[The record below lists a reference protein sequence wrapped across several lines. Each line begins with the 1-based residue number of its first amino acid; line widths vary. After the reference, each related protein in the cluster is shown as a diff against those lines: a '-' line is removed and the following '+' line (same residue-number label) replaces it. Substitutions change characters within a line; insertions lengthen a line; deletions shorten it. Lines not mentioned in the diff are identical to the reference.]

1 MKKIFNIISL
11 LAVSVAILSGCKD
24 ELVDTNQYA
33 EAGVA
38 LNVYGPQPVM
48 RGGELRFLGSN
59 LDKITEVII
68 PGVSPITE
76 INVVKAGVPS
86 EIRIIV
92 PKDGPEPGVVTL
104 VAADGKEIV
113 SKTAL
118 TYLEPIELES
128 FSPSSVKADDVLT
141 IKGDYLNLIHE
152 VIFSEE
158 VIVPEKEFI
167 SHSRYEIKVK
177 VPVEARTGVI
187 GVGDIDETLEENA
200 DLIPNVI
207 YSEDELAV
215 AQPEVASMTAERY
228 VPEASVKI
236 SGKNLQYVATLNLP
250 GAPAVDFTVN
260 AAGTELEF
268 ALPAAAQDGTAIL
281 VAKSGVE
288 VEAGEYETVVPT
300 SLKSSPSPVKAGAT
314 LTISG
319 NDLDLVTGIDLPGV
333 SGVEYETAGTITLA
347 MPETATEGDATL
359 WMANGKSVT
368 VAFTLVKP
376 EFASFSENPA
386 AAGSDIV
393 ISGTN
398 LDLVKSVTFG
408 GNLTVEVESAE
419 TEITVAVPTTAETGV
434 VKLNLANGTS
444 VDCESLTVNKPT
456 ACFITELPGSDVE
469 IHGGQVLVVPVENE
483 DKLESVEVN
492 GESVKFML
500 NGKSL
505 YVCLPDM
512 AGKGT
517 VVRLISSNGAVEY
530 TINCI
535 PNNIIEKVIW
545 SGSFDLGS
553 WSNNFE
559 MKPAG
564 LFDGIEVGQRIRIYG
579 TPTGDMFQVKVNDG
593 MWSGIS
599 ISEMGEGKD
608 CFEPD
613 SPGSAKLSS
622 EGYIEFLITEEI
634 QDRLVNRGDWGN
646 SIIFNGQNFIITKVT
661 YYVEIPLEVTIFEGP
676 VSLTWGDGVRFGLAT
691 SYFEGLSAGSKMIIY
706 FTQTENW
713 GQVQFN
719 DGYWTNI
726 SFEEL
731 GGPVLTTD
739 IVGDKSVTRFELTLT
754 QSILDTILANKGDYF
769 GVNSAYQGNGTV
781 AFVIQGSDWIIEK
794 ITVL

>member
-11 LAVSVAILSGCKD
+11 LAVSSAILSGCKD

-104 VAADGKEIV
+104 VAADGNEIV
-113 SKTAL
+113 TKTAL

-128 FSPSSVKADDVLT
+128 FSPASVKADDVLT

-152 VIFSEE
+152 VVFSED
-158 VIVPEKEFI
+158 VIVSEKDFT
-167 SHSRYEIKVK
+167 SHTRYEIKVK

-187 GVGDIDETLEENA
+187 GVGDIDQTLEENA
-200 DLIPNVI
+200 ELIPNII
-207 YSEDELAV
+207 YSEAELVV
-215 AQPEVASMTAERY
+215 AQPEVTSMTAQRY

-260 AAGTELEF
+260 VAGTELVF
-268 ALPAAAQDGTAIL
+268 ALPATAQDGTAVL

-288 VEAGEYETVVPT
+288 VEAGEYETVVPA
-300 SLKSSPSPVKAGAT
+300 SLAASPSPVKAGAT
-314 LTISG
+314 LTITG
-319 NDLDLVTGIDLPGV
+319 NDLDLVTGIDLPGA
-333 SGVEYETAGTITLA
+333 SGVEYETAGTITLT
-347 MPETATEGDATL
+347 MPDTATEGDATL

-376 EFASFSENPA
+376 EFTAFSENPA
-386 AAGSDIV
+386 AAGSNIV

-408 GNLTVEVESAE
+408 GNLTVEVEAAE
-419 TEITVAVPTTAETGV
+419 TEITVAVPTTAETGM

-456 ACFITELPGSDVE
+456 ACFITELPSAETE
-469 IHGGQVLVVPVENE
+469 IYGGTVLVVPVENE

-492 GESVKFML
+492 GESVKFLL
-500 NGKSL
+500 NGKTL
-505 YVCLPDM
+505 YISLPDM

-517 VVRLISSNGAVEY
+517 VVKLISSNGAVEY
-530 TINCI
+530 TIDCI
-535 PNNIIEKVIW
+535 PNNIQKKVIW
-545 SGSFDLGS
+545 SGSWDCGS
-553 WSNNFE
+553 WSGLQDLSWGGYDWSSVDLSAGTVTMIFDFTQDSSQGWWQIALRHGDGWADLPENTFFE
-559 MKPAG
+559 LTAG
-564 LFDGIEVGQRIRIYG
+564 QTQLEVPLTQAMLDDLIANGGLILTGCNYTLTKITLKTEIPMDVTLWEGEAIADNWGNQPYLLSDGGAELLANGAKAGSKVSIYITPLDPTWKLQILEGHWGPTYASICSVGNDTEDGKFTEYDLAANGGCYTLELTQEMYDKAITVG
-579 TPTGDMFQVKVNDG
+579 GWGGVFVLNGDKVKV
-593 MWSGIS
+593 
-599 ISEMGEGKD
+599 
-608 CFEPD
+608 
-613 SPGSAKLSS
+613 
-622 EGYIEFLITEEI
+622 
-634 QDRLVNRGDWGN
+634 
-646 SIIFNGQNFIITKVT
+646 TKVT
-661 YYVEIPLEVTIFEGP
+661 LLP
-676 VSLTWGDGVRFGLAT
+676 
-691 SYFEGLSAGSKMIIY
+691 
-706 FTQTENW
+706 
-713 GQVQFN
+713 
-719 DGYWTNI
+719 
-726 SFEEL
+726 
-731 GGPVLTTD
+731 
-739 IVGDKSVTRFELTLT
+739 
-754 QSILDTILANKGDYF
+754 
-769 GVNSAYQGNGTV
+769 
-781 AFVIQGSDWIIEK
+781 
-794 ITVL
+794 